1 MDTSTGDIRTKLAR
15 RADTQPLAGSAR
27 TGFTLVEL
35 LMVLCVL
42 VVLASLTLPAM
53 LRWQRGMPMEQAIST
68 LQLQLQETRLAA
80 IRSGEPWSLTLPQGG
95 KAGHRHPVSAS
106 RTDDRR
112 MQFQWPAGIQCEDKS
127 GARDAREIVFQ
138 ADGVVSERRLKL
150 VDQHGHQTILRID
163 RLTGQ
168 ATIVKERQQASR
180 AAGRHRGV
188 QTC

>member
-1 MDTSTGDIRTKLAR
+1 MDANTGNICTKLAR

-35 LMVLCVL
+35 LMVLGVL

-80 IRSGEPWSLTLPQGG
+80 IRSGEPWSLTLPQAG
-95 KAGHRHPVSAS
+95 KAGHRHPVSES

-112 MQFQWPAGIQCEDKS
+112 MQFQWPAGIQCEDS
-127 GARDAREIVFQ
+127 RARDAREIVFQ